1 MRKSEDL
8 IIQEDGISNSMGFN
22 FEKNRETGSFLFG
35 LNTEGRM
42 AGKIQNIIV
51 EIGDVTA
58 QVKNFQKFVSV

>member
-1 MRKSEDL
+1 ME
-8 IIQEDGISNSMGFN
+8 FN
-22 FEKNRETGSFLFG
+22 FEKNRETGSFLFV
-35 LNTEGRM
+35 LNSEGRM